1 MNHNIPYRV
10 NANNKTNSFINV
22 NVNANVND
30 TTEKL
35 FMPDEN
41 AIDEDMVEILE
52 SENIENDYIQNNNNL
67 NNINYDESNDVIMS
81 DEIRLNKQISQQE
94 KCK

>member
-1 MNHNIPYRV
+1 
-10 NANNKTNSFINV
+10 
-22 NVNANVND
+22 
-30 TTEKL
+30 
-35 FMPDEN
+35 
-41 AIDEDMVEILE
+41 MVEILE

-81 DEIRLNKQISQQE
+81 DEIRGLNKQISQQE